1 MKENAKVQGKKLWIT
16 LFLNGLVL
24 YFSRYP
30 LVLDSIYRT
39 TFPWYYLFPM
49 LIAFAWGKHCA
60 LLSFAGGFLFLPF
73 LEHPEYGLANVSYCF
88 LHFLLLWICAYLG
101 ERECKDYE
109 YYLLF
114 SLFAVFYYIFIDLA
128 RRLILD
134 TGIVYVN
141 LVRFASPMISR
152 ICAITT
158 VMGIMGLAAMVRVV
172 VKLPPIRKMLA
183 LKPLPYAQKNTYT
196 FFAVIMVMA
205 AFFLVDGLFESFYFQ
220 SRGMHTFWIY
230 SSFGDMA
237 KFPLVFLLIF
247 AIGDAL
253 ISITMI
259 TLKSHDK
266 LIRSEERY
274 RVIFQNMTDAY
285 FEVDREGKILNVNP
299 AAESMGFLAQQL
311 KDKKIAELVD
321 DKIKAKE
328 LIETLFREQHIE
340 NIEMQTVLPS
350 QVDSNLL
357 ISGVVVNIEHHD
369 VATLI
374 VRDITEYKK
383 NEEQR
388 WELSAILNAIFES
401 NKDFIW
407 TVDAKSFSISSFNQA
422 FGRYVQKGFGKEIKN
437 GCRMTD
443 IFPKDDGN
451 QFIRYYRQV
460 LEQGDLSAEYIT
472 PDGMILDMN
481 FYPVKLDGQITSI
494 VVFSK
499 DMTARKRAE
508 KKIEELNAGLE
519 QTVADRTQSLKKA
532 YQDLESFSFTM
543 IHELKT
549 PIREI
554 HAYLEVIQ
562 EDNFSILIEQS
573 REDIASA
580 QRVCLNTLDMIEKM
594 MLYTKAGFMM
604 LDIEKIEM
612 EGLVKD
618 CFEEICQAN
627 ANVHMHLTMTAL
639 PYLYVDKFLL
649 HVAIANV
656 LSNSMKFSREKEV
669 IELEVGCSETKEYF
683 IYYFKDNG
691 MGFSMKKGK
700 DLFELFQRAHNS
712 GEYEG
717 NGIGLALVN
726 RIVERHGGA
735 VDIQGKAGEGC
746 TVYFLFPKALQ
757 IVEKIGKME

>member
-1 MKENAKVQGKKLWIT
+1 M
-16 LFLNGLVL
+16 
-24 YFSRYP
+24 
-30 LVLDSIYRT
+30 
-39 TFPWYYLFPM
+39 
-49 LIAFAWGKHCA
+49 
-60 LLSFAGGFLFLPF
+60 
-73 LEHPEYGLANVSYCF
+73 
-88 LHFLLLWICAYLG
+88 
-101 ERECKDYE
+101 
-109 YYLLF
+109 
-114 SLFAVFYYIFIDLA
+114 
-128 RRLILD
+128 
-134 TGIVYVN
+134 
-141 LVRFASPMISR
+141 
-152 ICAITT
+152 
-158 VMGIMGLAAMVRVV
+158 
-172 VKLPPIRKMLA
+172 
-183 LKPLPYAQKNTYT
+183 
-196 FFAVIMVMA
+196 
-205 AFFLVDGLFESFYFQ
+205 
-220 SRGMHTFWIY
+220 
-230 SSFGDMA
+230 
-237 KFPLVFLLIF
+237 
-247 AIGDAL
+247 
-253 ISITMI
+253 
-259 TLKSHDK
+259 
-266 LIRSEERY
+266 
-274 RVIFQNMTDAY
+274 
-285 FEVDREGKILNVNP
+285 
-299 AAESMGFLAQQL
+299 
-311 KDKKIAELVD
+311 
-321 DKIKAKE
+321 
-328 LIETLFREQHIE
+328 
-340 NIEMQTVLPS
+340 
-350 QVDSNLL
+350 
-357 ISGVVVNIEHHD
+357 
-369 VATLI
+369 
-374 VRDITEYKK
+374 
-383 NEEQR
+383 
-388 WELSAILNAIFES
+388 
-401 NKDFIW
+401 
-407 TVDAKSFSISSFNQA
+407 
-422 FGRYVQKGFGKEIKN
+422 
-437 GCRMTD
+437 
-443 IFPKDDGN
+443 
-451 QFIRYYRQV
+451 
-460 LEQGDLSAEYIT
+460 
-472 PDGMILDMN
+472 
-481 FYPVKLDGQITSI
+481 
-494 VVFSK
+494 
-499 DMTARKRAE
+499 
-508 KKIEELNAGLE
+508 E

-618 CFEEICQAN
+618 GFEEICQAN

>member
-1 MKENAKVQGKKLWIT
+1 MNRNTKVEAEKIWIT
-16 LFLNGLVL
+16 LLLNWLVL
-24 YFSRYP
+24 YLSRYP
-30 LVLDSIYRT
+30 MVLDSIYRT

-49 LIAFAWGKHCA
+49 LFAFAWGRKYAVLSA
-60 LLSFAGGFLFLPF
+60 LGGGFLFLPF
-73 LEHPEYGLANVSYCF
+73 FEHPEYGWSNISYCF
-88 LHFLLLWICAYLG
+88 LHVLLLWMCAYLG
-101 ERECKDYE
+101 ERKSSDFA
-109 YYLLF
+109 YYFCF
-114 SLFAVFYYIFIDLA
+114 SMFAVFYYVFIDIS
-128 RRLILD
+128 RRVILES
-134 TGIVYVN
+134 GIFRVS

-158 VMGIMGLAAMVRVV
+158 VIGIMGLAAMIRVV
-172 VKLPPIRKMLA
+172 LKLPLVRKMLN
-183 LKPLPYAQKNTYT
+183 LKPLPYSQKNSFT
-196 FFAVIMVMA
+196 FLCVVMVMA
-205 AFFLVDGLFESFYFQ
+205 AFFLVDSLFESFYFQ
-220 SRGMHTFWIY
+220 SRGKHTFWIY

-237 KFPLVFLLIF
+237 KFPLVFLLLFGIC
-247 AIGDAL
+247 DAL
-253 ISITMI
+253 LTITME
-259 TLKSHDK
+259 TLKSHHQ
-266 LIRSEERY
+266 LLRSEERY

-285 FEVDREGKILNVNP
+285 FEVDREGKILNFNP
-299 AAESMGFLAQQL
+299 AVEAMGFRAEHLEG
-311 KDKKIAELVD
+311 KKIAELMD
-321 DKIKAKE
+321 DKQKTQE
-328 LIETLFREQHIE
+328 LMETLFQNYHIE
-340 NIEMQTVLPS
+340 NIEMQTLLPS
-350 QVDSNLL
+350 QVNSNLL
-357 ISGVVVNIEHHD
+357 ISGVVVNIDHSD
-369 VATLI
+369 VATLV

-407 TVDAKSFSISSFNQA
+407 TVDAKNFSLSSFNQA
-422 FGRYVQKGFGKEIKN
+422 FGRYMQLCFGKNIQN
-437 GCRMTD
+437 GYRMTD
-443 IFPKDDGN
+443 IFPVNDGN
-451 QFIRYYRQV
+451 QFIQYYKQV

-481 FYPVKLDGQITSI
+481 FYPVKLEGQITSI

-499 DMTARKRAE
+499 DITARKKAE

-562 EDNFSILIEQS
+562 EDNYSILIDQS
-573 REDIASA
+573 KEDIASA
-580 QRVCLNTLDMIEKM
+580 QGVCLNTLDMIEKM

-612 EGLVKD
+612 TELVRD
-618 CFEEICQAN
+618 CFEEIRQAN
-627 ANVHMHLTMTAL
+627 ADVNVKLSMTSL

-649 HVAIANV
+649 RVAVLNV
-656 LSNSMKFSREKEV
+656 LSNSMKFSRKKDV
-669 IELEVGCSETKEYF
+669 IELEVGCRETEDYF
-683 IYYFKDNG
+683 MYYFKDNG
-691 MGFSMKKGK
+691 IGFAMKKDN
-700 DLFELFQRAHNS
+700 DLFELFRRAHNS
-712 GEYEG
+712 DEYEG
-717 NGIGLALVN
+717 SGIGLALVN

-757 IVEKIGKME
+757 IVEKMGKL